1 LKGGLNVWRRSSTLH
16 PKHKSARLIGVD
28 KAGAMLIN
36 TDVGGFQA
44 LRPRIEPEG
53 GVNPEGISGQAKFG
67 TPNPM
72 DQAPFRRFP

>member
-1 LKGGLNVWRRSSTLH
+1 
-16 PKHKSARLIGVD
+16 
-28 KAGAMLIN
+28 MLIN